1 MSSEP
6 KIEKNI
12 EELKIEKNI
21 EKPKIEKNI
30 EEHKMEKNIKEH
42 KMEKNIEEHKM
53 EKNIEEPKMEKN
65 IVIPGP
71 EITQEYKNELINKL
85 EKLEKIISGYFLIIS
100 SVSNKMM
107 VDLGND
113 IYDCERKYNY
123 MDIELKPFS
132 KFVKNKYNFPYLK
145 AKMKVVKN
153 NKVVYHPSREDENDI
168 NYDIKKIINTVEYL
182 KKRSE
187 EIKSNIE
194 QHEIEKKY

>member
-1 MSSEP
+1 MSSEPKIEDNIEEPKTEKNTEEPKIEKNNEEPKKEDNIDEPKIEDNIEEP

-12 EELKIEKNI
+12 EEPEIEKII
-21 EKPKIEKNI
+21 EEPKIEKNI
-30 EEHKMEKNIKEH
+30 
-42 KMEKNIEEHKM
+42 
-53 EKNIEEPKMEKN
+53 
-65 IVIPGP
+65 VIAGP
-71 EITQEYKNELINKL
+71 DITQEYKNDLINKL

-107 VDLGND
+107 IDLGND

-153 NKVVYHPSREDENDI
+153 NYLQLENAI
-168 NYDIKKIINTVEYL
+168 TNKILNNIVN
-182 KKRSE
+182 E
-187 EIKSNIE
+187 EK
-194 QHEIEKKY
+194 EKLLPKNQDNKNNK